1 MMNSVNVNRQDI
13 ILPLEIYNLIIITL
27 VEHKLV
33 FPGYDGP
40 IEVHA

>member
-1 MMNSVNVNRQDI
+1 MNSVIVNGQDS
-13 ILPLEIYNLIIITL
+13 ILPLEIYNLITTL